1 MSDTSRPSRT
11 PAARTA
17 PRNVPMLTEVVGE
30 QQRAAAS
37 APPQPQG
44 VDEHEAQVTQVS
56 QAVLESVLPTLEQ
69 RISEAIARVLHE
81 QMLGLNARVRRAV
94 ADEVRGAVAEAL
106 RQPSVFPDG
115 LPPPSRM

>member
-1 MSDTSRPSRT
+1 MTDASRPSRT
-11 PAARTA
+11 PPARTA

-30 QQRAAAS
+30 QRQRAAAS
-37 APPQPQG
+37 KSPPQPQD
-44 VDEHEAQVTQVS
+44 VDAQTAQVTQ
-56 QAVLESVLPTLEQ
+56 AVLGSVLPALEQ

-106 RQPSVFPDG
+106 RQPSVFPEG

>member
-1 MSDTSRPSRT
+1 MSDSTRPSRT
-11 PAARTA
+11 PPARTA

-30 QQRAAAS
+30 RLRRAAAS
-37 APPQPQG
+37 APPGQPL
-44 VDEHEAQVTQVS
+44 DIDAQVA
-56 QAVLESVLPTLEQ
+56 QAVLAQIEPALEQ
-69 RISEAIARVLHE
+69 RISETIARVLHE

-115 LPPPSRM
+115 LPPSSRM